1 MFTFA
6 MTLPF
11 SEQPYPLL
19 SWLLAIAAVI
29 ILGIAK
35 SGFGSGV
42 GIIAVPLFVF
52 AFGDPTRAMGALLP
66 MLLAADILSVIH
78 HHDHVDRHNL
88 RVLTPGTLAGILIGA
103 IALFVLIGRPH
114 LGWMPDAWTGSVAGG
129 GGQTHANIK
138 DAAKQKMEMVIGVI
152 CLLYVVGD
160 QIKARYAPQMKLKAT
175 WLSGSITGFLAGV
188 VSTIAH
194 AAGPILT
201 IFFLGQHL
209 EKRRFVGTAVAFTL
223 IFNTVKLLPYFLLG
237 LLVPD
242 TLWPGLFLLP
252 AVPLGTYLGL
262 VMHRRM
268 SDTVFRWSILIITA
282 ISGVQM
288 IWGLDPIKL
297 LHEAMSR

>member
-78 HHDHVDRHNL
+78 HRGHVDGHNL
-88 RVLTPGTLAGILIGA
+88 RVLTPGTLVGICIGT
-103 IALFVLIGRPH
+103 IALFVLMGRPH
-114 LGWMPDAWTGSVAGG
+114 LGWMPDAWAASTSGAVS
-129 GGQTHANIK
+129 HANIK
-138 DAAKQKMEMVIGVI
+138 ETAKQKMEIVIGVI

-160 QIKARYAPQMKLKAT
+160 QIKARYAPHMKLKAT

-237 LLVPD
+237 LLNPD

-288 IWGLDPIKL
+288 IWGLDPIQL
-297 LHEAMSR
+297 LHETLTR